1 MFEEHD
7 DRRAA
12 EKIFLSILKGSE
24 DTKNNPRLDPRLN
37 KELLKKQV
45 PFFIK
50 GFFFAYRKAMSSIKL
65 AKVRD
70 KPAFFKTVVRVFLN
84 ADEAMGNYKYIHFRK
99 NDEENNIIS
108 VGQALGYFLAGVEG
122 IINPYFE
129 LGEKGEE
136 AILSEVKKIKSS
148 MIFKRI
154 RISFI
159 LKRVNKIARKHGKN
173 LTNDQKE
180 LLAAIAAILSE

>member
-12 EKIFLSILKGSE
+12 EKIFLSMLKGSE
-24 DTKNNPRLDPRLN
+24 DTKNNPRLD

-50 GFFFAYRKAMSSIKL
+50 GFLFAYGKAMSSIKL

-99 NDEENNIIS
+99 NDEENNII
-108 VGQALGYFLAGVEG
+108 L
-122 IINPYFE
+122 
-129 LGEKGEE
+129 
-136 AILSEVKKIKSS
+136 
-148 MIFKRI
+148 
-154 RISFI
+154 
-159 LKRVNKIARKHGKN
+159 
-173 LTNDQKE
+173 
-180 LLAAIAAILSE
+180 